1 MAGPYC
7 GKDCESCALR
17 EQLSCSGCRSG
28 PGRTWGTEC
37 ELARCCQ
44 QKGHESCQTCSFTA
58 GCRLF
63 SGRNEQPQYR
73 FQERERSERRQQ
85 EAAKKAEV
93 LGKWLWI
100 LFWLMIVVQ
109 PVVGLMSDETVVGW
123 FPQLYWPGQI
133 ASLLFLLADGAI
145 LLKISEVEL
154 SYRTAGICQIVAG
167 TVNFVVQLFTDAGM
181 ESGWLLL
188 VLLPV
193 IVVSLVGQYHCYMG
207 HAAVLYK
214 VDDTLAGKWVVLWK
228 WNIGMFALFFVSILL
243 IFVLTFI
250 AVLTLQAA
258 TIGMAVVTIVE
269 LVYLYRTAQ
278 RFRCIAD
285 DGVAGVQ

>member
-44 QKGHESCQTCSFTA
+44 QKGHESCQTCSFAA

-73 FQERERSERRQQ
+73 FQERERSAQRQQ

-145 LLKISEVEL
+145 FLKISEVEL

-167 TVNFVVQLFTDAGM
+167 IVNFVVQLFTDVGM

-214 VDDTLAGKWVVLWK
+214 VDDTLAGKWGCFVEMEHRHVCTVLC
-228 WNIGMFALFFVSILL
+228 
-243 IFVLTFI
+243 
-250 AVLTLQAA
+250 
-258 TIGMAVVTIVE
+258 
-269 LVYLYRTAQ
+269 Q
-278 RFRCIAD
+278 RFAGICPGIYRGAD
-285 DGVAGVQ
+285 AAGRYHWNGGCHNSGTGVPVPDGPAVSLYCR

>member
-1 MAGPYC
+1 MAGSYC

-44 QKGHESCQTCSFTA
+44 QKGHESCQTCSFA
-58 GCRLF
+58 GGCRLF

-73 FQERERSERRQQ
+73 LQERERSAQRQQ

-167 TVNFVVQLFTDAGM
+167 AVSFVVQLFTDAGM

-188 VLLPV
+188 GTVASDRGVSGGAVPLLH
-193 IVVSLVGQYHCYMG
+193 GQRGGFCTRSTTRLPEM
-207 HAAVLYK
+207 
-214 VDDTLAGKWVVLWK
+214 VVL
-228 WNIGMFALFFVSILL
+228 
-243 IFVLTFI
+243 
-250 AVLTLQAA
+250 
-258 TIGMAVVTIVE
+258 
-269 LVYLYRTAQ
+269 
-278 RFRCIAD
+278 
-285 DGVAGVQ
+285 

>member
-44 QKGHESCQTCSFTA
+44 QKGHESCQTCSFAA

-63 SGRNEQPQYR
+63 SSRNEQPQYR
-73 FQERERSERRQQ
+73 LQERERSAQRQQ
-85 EAAKKAEV
+85 EAAQKAEV

-123 FPQLYWPGQI
+123 FPQLY
-133 ASLLFLLADGAI
+133 
-145 LLKISEVEL
+145 
-154 SYRTAGICQIVAG
+154 
-167 TVNFVVQLFTDAGM
+167 
-181 ESGWLLL
+181 
-188 VLLPV
+188 
-193 IVVSLVGQYHCYMG
+193 
-207 HAAVLYK
+207 
-214 VDDTLAGKWVVLWK
+214 
-228 WNIGMFALFFVSILL
+228 
-243 IFVLTFI
+243 
-250 AVLTLQAA
+250 
-258 TIGMAVVTIVE
+258 
-269 LVYLYRTAQ
+269 
-278 RFRCIAD
+278 
-285 DGVAGVQ
+285 

>member
-1 MAGPYC
+1 
-7 GKDCESCALR
+7 
-17 EQLSCSGCRSG
+17 
-28 PGRTWGTEC
+28 
-37 ELARCCQ
+37 
-44 QKGHESCQTCSFTA
+44 
-58 GCRLF
+58 
-63 SGRNEQPQYR
+63 
-73 FQERERSERRQQ
+73 
-85 EAAKKAEV
+85 
-93 LGKWLWI
+93 
-100 LFWLMIVVQ
+100 MIVVQ

-167 TVNFVVQLFTDAGM
+167 IVNFVVQLFTDAGM

-207 HAAVLYK
+207 HAAGLYK
-214 VDDTLAGKWVVLWK
+214 VDDTLADKWVVLWK

-258 TIGMAVVTIVE
+258 TIGMTVVTIVE